1 MKGDQLILMASII
14 TALTVIVTAT
24 IKVCKAIK
32 MIATKLHEFQQSMEE
47 NTMYTLKLVVLNNE
61 LDRQERIDAGKRY
74 LELNGNGFVHAVY
87 DNLVKEAEQENV
99 ERANKSNLQ

>member
-1 MKGDQLILMASII
+1 MRGENIILMASII
-14 TALTVIVTAT
+14 TALTVIITTA
-24 IKVCKAIK
+24 IKLYKAIK
-32 MIATKLHEFQQSMEE
+32 MIAMKLHDFQQSMEE

-99 ERANKSNLQ
+99 ERANKPNLQ

>member
-1 MKGDQLILMASII
+1 MKGDQLILMASTI
-14 TALTVIVTAT
+14 TALTVIITTA
-24 IKVCKAIK
+24 IKLYKAIK
-32 MIATKLHEFQQSMEE
+32 MIATKLHDFQQSMEE

-99 ERANKSNLQ
+99 ERANKPNLQ

>member
-1 MKGDQLILMASII
+1 MRGENIILMASII
-14 TALTVIVTAT
+14 TALTVIITTA
-24 IKVCKAIK
+24 IKLYKAIK
-32 MIATKLHEFQQSMEE
+32 MIATKLHDFQQSIEE

-74 LELNGNGFVHAVY
+74 LELHGNGFVHAVY

>member
-1 MKGDQLILMASII
+1 MRGESMILIASTI
-14 TALTVIVTAT
+14 TAITVILTAT
-24 IKVCKAIK
+24 IKVCRAIK
-32 MIATKLHEFQQSMEE
+32 MIAMKLHDFQQSMEE

-87 DNLVKEAEQENV
+87 DNLVKEEAEENV
-99 ERANKSNLQ
+99 ERANKPNLQ

>member
-74 LELNGNGFVHAVY
+74 LELHGNGFVHAVY

>member
-14 TALTVIVTAT
+14 TALTVIITTA
-24 IKVCKAIK
+24 IKLYKAIK
-32 MIATKLHEFQQSMEE
+32 MIATKLHDFQQSMEE

-87 DNLVKEAEQENV
+87 DNLVKEVEQENV
-99 ERANKSNLQ
+99 ERANKPNLQ

>member
-24 IKVCKAIK
+24 IKVYKAIK
-32 MIATKLHEFQQSMEE
+32 MIAIKLHEFQQSMEE
-47 NTMYTLKLVVLNNE
+47 NTMYTLKLVVLNHE

-99 ERANKSNLQ
+99 ERANKPNLQ

>member
-1 MKGDQLILMASII
+1 MRGDQLILMASII
-14 TALTVIVTAT
+14 TALTVIITTA
-24 IKVCKAIK
+24 IKLYKAIK
-32 MIATKLHEFQQSMEE
+32 MIAMKLHDFQQSMEE

-99 ERANKSNLQ
+99 ERANKSDLQ